1 MFSLLK
7 SGKYL
12 NVDKTNIDI
21 SSTLAYELSYF
32 GDYNGDGIAD
42 LLISEKFN
50 STETVPYNKIHF
62 FKYDKPL
69 QKFTL

>member
-12 NVDKTNIDI
+12 SVEKSNTDM
-21 SSTLAYELSYF
+21 SATLAYELSYY

-42 LLISEKFN
+42 LLISEKF
-50 STETVPYNKIHF
+50 TDETVPYNKIHF
-62 FKYDKPL
+62 LKYDKML
-69 QKFTL
+69 QKFVL